1 MKRLNKKNIKKFFIA
16 VSTPLYL
23 VTAYF
28 VVTESFAVLLEVFN
42 DDFWRVLTAF

>member
-1 MKRLNKKNIKKFFIA
+1 MKKLNTKNIKKFLIT

-28 VVTESFAVLLEVFN
+28 AVAESFGVLLEVFN